1 MRGRPDFDEL
11 GLHPLPRTPERAPDL
26 IANLQNDAASVP
38 STPESAQTEAR
49 RRYLVTASAR
59 RTSSGTVP
67 TLKVV
72 RLTDKRVIYPF
83 QGCADMPLFEEAAD
97 AKQFAENY
105 GQTLVDG
112 DIAVPEA

>member
-1 MRGRPDFDEL
+1 MRSRPDFDEL
-11 GLHPLPRTPERAPDL
+11 GLHPLPRTPERAPKAA
-26 IANLQNDAASVP
+26 ANLHNDVPTLPSAA
-38 STPESAQTEAR
+38 ESALLQAR

-72 RLTDKRVIYPF
+72 RITDKRVIFPF

-97 AKQFAENY
+97 AKQFAEEY

>member
-1 MRGRPDFDEL
+1 MSGRPDFDEL
-11 GLHPLPRTPERAPDL
+11 GLHPLPRTPERAPDVA
-26 IANLQNDAASVP
+26 ANLQNDAAALP
-38 STPESAQTEAR
+38 STPESAQSEAR

-72 RLTDKRVIYPF
+72 RITDKRVIYPF
-83 QGCADMPLFEEAAD
+83 VGCADMPLFEEAAE
-97 AKQFAENY
+97 AKQFAEDY
-105 GQTLVDG
+105 GLTLVDG

>member
-11 GLHPLPRTPERAPDL
+11 GLHPLPRTPERAPDA
-26 IANLQNDAASVP
+26 ANLQNDAATLAA
-38 STPESAQTEAR
+38 TPESAQAEAR

-72 RLTDKRVIYPF
+72 RITDKRVIYPF
-83 QGCADMPLFEEAAD
+83 QGCADMPLFEEAAE
-97 AKQFAENY
+97 AKQFAEDY